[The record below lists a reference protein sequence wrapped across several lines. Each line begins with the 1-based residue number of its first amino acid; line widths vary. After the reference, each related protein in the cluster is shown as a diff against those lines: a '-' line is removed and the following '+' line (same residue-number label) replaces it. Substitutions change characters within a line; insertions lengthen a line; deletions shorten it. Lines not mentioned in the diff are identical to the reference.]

1 MPAPKQEPP
10 WVRAFLA
17 ALGACGNVTRAA
29 ALAGI
34 DTTGPYN
41 RRSRYPEFR
50 AEWDR
55 IVAAR
60 EARAVGL
67 SNGQEPPPP
76 AARPAEDGREE
87 LSVSGAGAVR
97 VAASRW
103 SKAAEEMFLTELTI
117 NANVQ
122 RAAKAA
128 GFSQATVYKRRAR
141 DGHFAAGWDAAIAV
155 GRARLESFLIVQAER
170 NFDPEAMPIGEGEP
184 KVTVNE
190 ALGILKHKAE
200 GADRPGRRR
209 RGDGYMDWVTDD
221 DVAAMEEAKEAKQ
234 RILDRLGRLAER
246 MDREKAEQGWTKH
259 GDHWIP
265 PGWVPG

>member
-1 MPAPKQEPP
+1 MDGELPSTAPAG
-10 WVRAFLA
+10 
-17 ALGACGNVTRAA
+17 LGELSVSG
-29 ALAGI
+29 AG
-34 DTTGPYN
+34 
-41 RRSRYPEFR
+41 
-50 AEWDR
+50 A
-55 IVAAR
+55 VR

-67 SNGQEPPPP
+67 SDGENTSPGSPLASPSSPKGEGQ
-76 AARPAEDGREE
+76 GE
-87 LSVSGAGAVR
+87 LSVSAAGAVR

-103 SKAAEEMFLTELTI
+103 SKAAEELFLTELTI

-155 GRARLESFLIVQAER
+155 GRARLESFLIVQATR

-234 RILDRLGRLAER
+234 RILDRLERLAER